1 MANLTFLISKNDGKR
16 KRKRYLFSVS
26 GKKKTKFAKIH
37 PKKANTVQT
46 R

>member
-1 MANLTFLISKNDGKR
+1 MMEKEKEKNIYFLF
-16 KRKRYLFSVS
+16 LE
-26 GKKKTKFAKIH
+26 KKKTKFAKIH